1 MTYVNFIEESE
12 IKPVTEMDC
21 LHIIKNAPDDD
32 KMAHFYESLKVLPK
46 GDDISA
52 IKKYMVDHKHLTA
65 KKFDDIVRNQKKT
78 EEINDRLGFKPETLS
93 QFVEQAFLTTL
104 KMSQNLDGSLVKK
117 AEPVTTLTGNELVDR
132 YQIAE
137 KEIMVT
143 QNITSSDI
151 VNELIVLNAD
161 LNLGYGERAI
171 RAALETF
178 LKRDRQ
184 IKKTEVMLS
193 LTYSKD
199 SERLAKTHWS
209 NFEKSAFVDH
219 EYKAGFISAVM
230 KKFIWQVKRKTRG
243 LTVSDHLMPIIYGE
257 QGAGKS
263 MMITTFL
270 KPLNGCFKE
279 IDATLLTD
287 GKTNDIYD
295 YPVLFLEELAQ
306 VQEASPEVMK
316 KVLTGSDINN
326 RTFQTQSTAAIKQ
339 LSTFIAATNKRV
351 QTMIRDETGMRR
363 YIELT
368 MMGPTDREV
377 LNAVNFNLLWQSV
390 DEEAADPS
398 LAFVH
403 ELKEIQEA
411 MRVKSSVE
419 EFLEDEFRLN
429 IMDRDKV
436 SDNKGYINTPT
447 FYHYYENWCSSY
459 GHKAMNKGNFAE
471 KARSLIQFNHSLK
484 TKWTVRKNGNSF
496 QFKQIV
502 SV

>member
-1 MTYVNFIEESE
+1 MTDITAMGILET
-12 IKPVTEMDC
+12 IKS
-21 LHIIKNAPDDD
+21 AADDR
-32 KMAHFYESLKVLPK
+32 KMAHFYESLKVLSAEE
-46 GDDISA
+46 DISE
-52 IKKYMVDHKHLTA
+52 IKKYMVEHKHVTA

-78 EEINDRLGFKPETLS
+78 EEINDKLGFKPETLS

-104 KMSQNLDGSLVKK
+104 KMTQNLDGSLVKT
-117 AEPVTTLTGNELVDR
+117 PDPIGRLTGDAWVDR
-132 YQIAE
+132 VQLSE
-137 KEIMVT
+137 RQMMST

-171 RAALETF
+171 RAALETY

-184 IKKTEVMLS
+184 VKKTEVMLG
-193 LTYSKD
+193 LTYSKT
-199 SERLAKTHWS
+199 SERDAKVHWN
-209 NFEKSAFVDH
+209 NFEQSAFVGHD
-219 EYKAGFISAVM
+219 YKAGFISAVM

-270 KPLNGCFKE
+270 KPLAGCFKE
-279 IDATLLTD
+279 ISVTLLTD

-295 YPVLFLEELAQ
+295 YPVLFLEELAE
-306 VQEASPEVMK
+306 VQEASPETLK

-363 YIELT
+363 YVELT
-368 MMGPTDREV
+368 MMGPTDRDV
-377 LNAVNFNLLWQSV
+377 LNAINFDLLWQSV
-390 DEEAADPS
+390 DEEAADPM
-398 LAFVH
+398 LPFTL
-403 ELKEIQEA
+403 ELKNIQEA

-419 EFLEDEFRLN
+419 EFLEDEFKLLA
-429 IMDRDKV
+429 MDKTTVED
-436 SDNKGYINTPT
+436 GYIKPAM
-447 FYHYYENWCSSY
+447 FYRYYEEWCSRY
-459 GHKAMNKGNFAE
+459 GHKAMNKGNFVE

-484 TKWTVRKNGNSF
+484 TQWSVRKNGNSF
-496 QFKQIV
+496 QFKKIEKATV
-502 SV
+502 NG